1 MRKSLTGIF
10 VTAAALTLAAC
21 GNPHPPPKSNFGPHP
36 VLPAPVPQT
45 FPTISVNSVQSWGPN
60 EAPAAPAG
68 FTVTRFAANLQHPRW
83 IYVLP
88 NGDVLVAEAA
98 PPPTP
103 FDSPSNIVEH
113 WLDAKVGATPHSANQ
128 ITLLRDT
135 NGDGIP
141 DQRTVFLKGLNQN
154 FGMVLLN
161 GWFYVANT
169 NGVWRYPYKEGE
181 TSITAKGEKIL
192 DLPVGHHWTRN
203 LIASED
209 GKKIFVTV
217 GSGSNIADNGME
229 IEKRRADILE
239 INPDGSG
246 EQIYASGLRNPNG
259 AGWEPVTHKLWVA
272 VNERDQLGDDL
283 VPDYMT
289 SVTPGAFYGW
299 PWSYWGKHVD
309 TRVQPENPA
318 MVAKAIAPDYAL
330 GAHTAS
336 LGLAFYTAT
345 AFPAHYRG
353 GVFIGQHGSW
363 NRAQKTGYK
372 VVFVPFADGKP
383 SGLPEDFLTGFL
395 NPDGSGGA
403 YGRPVGVTVA
413 KDGALLVAD
422 DVGNIVWRVAPA
434 KKQMATPQ

>member
-1 MRKSLTGIF
+1 MRIF
-10 VTAAALTLAAC
+10 PGAFVAAAALSLAAC
-21 GNPHPPPKSNFGPHP
+21 GNPHPPPKTNFGPHP
-36 VLPAPVPQT
+36 VLPAPAPQT
-45 FPTISVNSVQSWGPN
+45 IPVMSVNSVQAWGPN
-60 EAPAAPAG
+60 EAPKAPAG
-68 FTVTRFAANLQHPRW
+68 FTVMRFAANLQHPRW

-98 PPPTP
+98 PPLPP
-103 FDSPSNIVEH
+103 INGIENGVEY
-113 WLDAKVGATPHSANQ
+113 WLDKKNGSAPQSANQ

-141 DQRTVFLKGLNQN
+141 EQRTVFLKGLNQN
-154 FGMVLLN
+154 FGMLLLN

-169 NGVWRYPYKEGE
+169 NGVWRYPYKDGE
-181 TSITAKGEKIL
+181 TQITSKGEKIL

-217 GSGSNIADNGME
+217 GSGSNIGDKGMD

-259 AGWEPVTHKLWVA
+259 AGWEPKTHVLWVA

-289 SVTPGAFYGW
+289 GVKPGAFYGW
-299 PWSYWGKHVD
+299 PWSYWGGHVD
-309 TRVQPENPA
+309 SRVQPQNPA

-336 LGLAFYTAT
+336 LGLTFYEAS
-345 AFPAHYRG
+345 AFPSHYRG
-353 GVFIGQHGSW
+353 GVFVGQHGSW
-363 NRAQKTGYK
+363 NRAQKAGYK
-372 VVFVPFADGKP
+372 VVFVPFVDGKP
-383 SGLPEDFLTGFL
+383 NGLPEDFLTGFL
-395 NPDGSGGA
+395 NPDGGGGA

-422 DVGNIVWRVAPA
+422 DVGNIVWRV
-434 KKQMATPQ
+434 TPTKP

>member
-1 MRKSLTGIF
+1 MGKSGLF
-10 VTAAALTLAAC
+10 VAAAALVLASC
-21 GNPHPPPKSNFGPHP
+21 GNPHPPPKTNFGPHP
-36 VLPAPVPQT
+36 VLPAPDPQT
-45 FPTISVNSVQSWGPN
+45 IPVMSVNSVQSWGPN
-60 EAPAAPAG
+60 EAPKAPAG

-103 FDSPSNIVEH
+103 IDGIENAVEH
-113 WLDAKVGATPHSANQ
+113 WLDAKNGSAPQSANQ
-128 ITLLRDT
+128 ITLLRDA

-141 DQRTVFLKGLNQN
+141 DQRTVFLSGLNQN
-154 FGMVLLN
+154 FGMLLLN
-161 GWFYVANT
+161 GFFYVANT
-169 NGVWRYPYKEGE
+169 NGVWRYPYEEGE
-181 TSITAKGEKIL
+181 TEITAKGEKIL

-217 GSGSNIADNGME
+217 GSGSNIGDKGLD

-239 INPDGSG
+239 INPNGSD
-246 EQIYASGLRNPNG
+246 EQVYASGLRNPNG
-259 AGWEPVTHKLWVA
+259 MGWEPVTHVLWVA

-289 SVTPGAFYGW
+289 GVKPGAFYGW
-299 PWSYWGKHVD
+299 PWSYWGQHVD
-309 TRVQPENPA
+309 SRVQPENPA
-318 MVAKAIAPDYAL
+318 MVAKAVAPDYAL

-336 LGLAFYTAT
+336 LGLTFYTAN

-353 GVFIGQHGSW
+353 GVFVGQHGSW

-372 VVFVPFADGKP
+372 VVFIPFADGKP
-383 SGLPEDFLTGFL
+383 NGLPEDFLTGFL
-395 NPDGSGGA
+395 NPDGGGGA

-422 DVGNIVWRVAPA
+422 DVGNIVWRVAPT
-434 KKQMATPQ
+434 KP